1 MNFQNYL
8 YKMERVITNLDNFT
22 FLNEEDGNYENNTT
36 DSINH
41 KFSLVSIVISFFII
55 FNVLLMNMESK
66 SEKITDNPFEIGD
79 NSKIIKD
86 FFLEKDY
93 TYETN
98 NHNERYLQENFYSKI
113 LLDIEEDEYFKST

>member
-1 MNFQNYL
+1 
-8 YKMERVITNLDNFT
+8 MERVITNLDNFT
-22 FLNEEDGNYENNTT
+22 FLNEEDGNIENNTT